1 MKRRTTARAIPSAV
15 PWILIAFV
23 LSVAGLQAQ
32 SATKAAQPTTAKP
45 VLKAT
50 PAPIPALA
58 VRMKFQDFIKDK
70 NRLDAFVR
78 AIGTMKSRSTT
89 PPISADY
96 RRSWEYWSAM
106 HGFYGPKAKAGLIQ
120 DAIDD
125 APANKKQFYK
135 GLRDLT
141 YPPTPAGLAAKVWD
155 QCQHGTLQFLTWH
168 RIYLYYFESVLQ
180 QSANDKTL
188 RLPYWD
194 YTDPTQVQ
202 LPAQFAQPT
211 LSDGKPNPLFD
222 PRRRSQTVKLDPNTT
237 NVDNLL
243 KKASF
248 NSFSPELEQQPHGTV
263 HCTVGPDC
271 PYPLMGDVPV
281 AGTDPIF
288 WLHHANIDRVFE
300 CWLKLGGSVPA
311 NLKGISYSFV
321 DASGNLVKLK
331 YSDLPTNYTYDHVTN
346 CGRKPIPPFK
356 VRAEGLE
363 RVTPLAK
370 LQGFQ
375 IGGVKAA
382 ARLAVSKSNSKPT
395 PQSLVPSRTE
405 LVLDKI
411 APEGAP
417 GVLFNVFLETTEA
430 IPRRQYVATISF
442 FGLKHHAGKG
452 GISTF
457 NRNVDVSDALQALKG
472 PNGEVPE
479 VKVVFEATDGTA
491 GAKPEGV
498 LAKPLKVGT
507 IQLQEVK
514 EQ

>member
-1 MKRRTTARAIPSAV
+1 
-15 PWILIAFV
+15 
-23 LSVAGLQAQ
+23 
-32 SATKAAQPTTAKP
+32 
-45 VLKAT
+45 
-50 PAPIPALA
+50 
-58 VRMKFQDFIKDK
+58 
-70 NRLDAFVR
+70 
-78 AIGTMKSRSTT
+78 
-89 PPISADY
+89 
-96 RRSWEYWSAM
+96 
-106 HGFYGPKAKAGLIQ
+106 
-120 DAIDD
+120 
-125 APANKKQFYK
+125 
-135 GLRDLT
+135 
-141 YPPTPAGLAAKVWD
+141 
-155 QCQHGTLQFLTWH
+155 
-168 RIYLYYFESVLQ
+168 
-180 QSANDKTL
+180 
-188 RLPYWD
+188 
-194 YTDPTQVQ
+194 
-202 LPAQFAQPT
+202 
-211 LSDGKPNPLFD
+211 
-222 PRRRSQTVKLDPNTT
+222 
-237 NVDNLL
+237 
-243 KKASF
+243 
-248 NSFSPELEQQPHGTV
+248 
-263 HCTVGPDC
+263 
-271 PYPLMGDVPV
+271 MGDVPV

-382 ARLAVSKSNSKPT
+382 ARLALPKPKPGTAT
-395 PQSLVPSRTE
+395 PEALVPTRTE

-430 IPRRQYVATISF
+430 TPRRQYVATISF
-442 FGLKHHAGKG
+442 FGLKHHAGKS
-452 GISTF
+452 GISAF
-457 NRNVDVSDALQALKG
+457 NRNVDVTDALQALKG
-472 PNGEVPE
+472 PKGEIPE

-491 GAKPEGV
+491 EPRVET